1 MTTIKITAPIEA
13 VAFPRPSSNGK
24 RRFNPPRYTEFKA
37 ALGLYARRA
46 MNGLP
51 PLTGAVKITV
61 DVYKKIIPTAL
72 KFGDWDNHGKAV
84 SDALNGICYI
94 DDKQI
99 LDGHVRLHKGDP
111 LIIIELEEL

>member
-1 MTTIKITAPIEA
+1 MTIKFSAPLEA

-51 PLTGAVKITV
+51 PFTGAVKITV
-61 DVYKKIIPTAL
+61 DIYQKIITTAL
-72 KFGDWDNHGKAV
+72 KFGDDDNHLKAV
-84 SDALNGICYI
+84 QDALNGICYV
-94 DDKQI
+94 DDRLI
-99 LDGHVRLHKGDP
+99 VDGHIRLHKGNP
-111 LIIIELEEL
+111 LIIIELEELL